1 MSFSSKS
8 LLPVLLFLSC
18 LMLPNPALATSG
30 TDFSNNGG
38 TLSGTN
44 AGLTLSGSTLIAVN
58 GFNGGGLIS
67 GDLGS
72 VSFTTGAL
80 ASGSLQMGGTFAAGG
95 SFTVAGNGSDGLPN
109 GVIFSGSFSG
119 PATWTVITSA
129 NGTHTYSLTG
139 VVTGTMGGSTVNG
152 VAVQLTINTGI
163 GFFNGSVTAAG
174 GDTTVGA
181 VPEPSML
188 ALFGTGMLGLGGLI
202 RRKALAQT

>member
-1 MSFSSKS
+1 MSFSSRS
-8 LLPVLLFLSC
+8 LLPALLFLSC

-30 TDFSNNGG
+30 TDFSNGGG

-80 ASGSLQMGGTFAAGG
+80 TSGSLDMGGTFAAGG
-95 SFTVAGNGSDGLPN
+95 TFTVDGNGSNGLPN

-119 PATWTVITSA
+119 PETWTLITSA

-139 VVTGTMGGSTVNG
+139 VVTGTMGGSNVNG
-152 VAVQLTINTGI
+152 VAVDLTISTGT
-163 GFFNGSVTAAG
+163 GFFNGSVALAG
-174 GDTTVGA
+174 GDTSVGA
-181 VPEPSML
+181 VPEPSTL
-188 ALFGTGMLGLGGLI
+188 ALFGTGLLGLGGAI
-202 RRKALAQT
+202 RRKALAHT

>member
-8 LLPVLLFLSC
+8 LLLALLFLSC

-30 TDFSNNGG
+30 TDFSNGGG
-38 TLSGTN
+38 TLSGSN

-80 ASGSLQMGGTFAAGG
+80 ISGSLDMGGTFAAGG
-95 SFTVAGNGSDGLPN
+95 TFTVDGNGSNGLPN

-119 PATWTVITSA
+119 PETWTLITSA

-139 VVTGTMGGSTVNG
+139 VVTGTMGGSNVNG
-152 VAVQLTINTGI
+152 VAVDLTISTGT
-163 GFFNGSVTAAG
+163 GFFNGSVALAG
-174 GDTTVGA
+174 GDTSVGA
-181 VPEPSML
+181 VPEPSTL
-188 ALFGTGMLGLGGLI
+188 ALFGTGMLGLGGVI
-202 RRKALAQT
+202 RRKALAHT